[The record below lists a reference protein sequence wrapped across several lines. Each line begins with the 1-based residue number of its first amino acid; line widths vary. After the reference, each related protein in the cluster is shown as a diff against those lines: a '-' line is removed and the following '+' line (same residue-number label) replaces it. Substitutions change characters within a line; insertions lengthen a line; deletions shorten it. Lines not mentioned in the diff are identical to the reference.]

1 MRQLPKFP
9 WQLIMYSSAI
19 VFSNL
24 SFPITAKPIFR
35 PYGEVVILAS
45 NFIAANR
52 HTVFAIA
59 ASYYIHHVSIGY
71 NLRVFVKPICPAQC
85 ITCRAAICYCCTL
98 RACRALFTPFHD
110 FALQNSFF
118 AAENIATKTNFNP
131 HSPPLPSAFA
141 ILLPHSSSKAYY
153 IPSSTPYRFHGHG
166 FNSSIVDLLF
176 HKSIAIPSFVSHLV
190 SQRHLVHM
198 TA

>member
-110 FALQNSFF
+110 FALQIHFSRP
-118 AAENIATKTNFNP
+118 KTLLQKQISIHTLLHYHQRLRFYSPTAPAKRIISPVP
-131 HSPPLPSAFA
+131 HHTAFTDTVLIHPLLTSCSTSLSQYPHLSP
-141 ILLPHSSSKAYY
+141 IL
-153 IPSSTPYRFHGHG
+153 
-166 FNSSIVDLLF
+166 
-176 HKSIAIPSFVSHLV
+176 SHNGTLC
-190 SQRHLVHM
+190 
-198 TA
+198 T